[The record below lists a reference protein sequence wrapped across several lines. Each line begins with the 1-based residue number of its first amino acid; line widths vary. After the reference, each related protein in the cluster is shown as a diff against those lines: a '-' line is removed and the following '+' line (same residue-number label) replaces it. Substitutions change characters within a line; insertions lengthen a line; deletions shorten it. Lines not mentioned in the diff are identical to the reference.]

1 MRKFVIKT
9 VIFIVLFSSIF
20 IFSEMFTSRYITLNA
35 DFKLKS
41 KPRYLVLGHSHPEC
55 AFNDTIIS
63 SFANLSESGE
73 SYYYTFQKTKKILE
87 QNKSIKVI
95 FIEFTNNQI
104 SEIMNDWIWGMNNI
118 SNKYSRLAP
127 FINFEDKLLLLNN
140 NPSNFVHGISL
151 SLRYSLPRILKNNFD
166 YANSIGGYRYLIR
179 DKTDSLIANQNKNI
193 LKNKLDNKLSQKNI
207 EYLDKIIGYCKK
219 YGVKVYLIRSPLHK
233 KYDGYNNEFQL
244 KKLVTSKYSGIEF
257 LDFSKFPLK
266 NTEFGDLEHLNY
278 RGSAKFSVWF
288 NNLIKKGVL
297 NQRNKQQF
305 IDLEMNNN

>member
-1 MRKFVIKT
+1 MRKFVFKM
-9 VIFIVLFSSIF
+9 VIFVVLFSSIF
-20 IFSEMFTSRYITLNA
+20 ISSEMFTSWYITLNA

-41 KPRYLVLGHSHPEC
+41 NPHYIVLGHSHPEC

-63 SFANLSESGE
+63 NLVNLSESGE

-87 QNKSIKVI
+87 QNKSIKIV

-104 SEIMNDWIWGMNNI
+104 SEIMNDWIWGMDNI
-118 SNKYSRLAP
+118 SNKYSKLSP
-127 FINFEDKLLLLNN
+127 FINLEDKLLLLNN

-166 YANSIGGYRYLIR
+166 YTKSIGAYRYLIR
-179 DKTDSLIANQNKNI
+179 DKTDSLIVNQNKKI
-193 LKNKLDNKLSQKNI
+193 LKNKSYNKFSLKNI
-207 EYLDKIIGYCKK
+207 EYLDKIIKCCKK
-219 YGVKVYLIRSPLHK
+219 YSVKVYLIRSPLHQ
-233 KYDGYNNEFQL
+233 KYEGYNNEFQFE
-244 KKLVTSKYSGIEF
+244 KLLSSKYSGIEF

-278 RGSAKFSVWF
+278 RGSTKFSIWF
-288 NNLIKKGVL
+288 NDLIKKGVL

-305 IDLEMNNN
+305 IDLEMYNN